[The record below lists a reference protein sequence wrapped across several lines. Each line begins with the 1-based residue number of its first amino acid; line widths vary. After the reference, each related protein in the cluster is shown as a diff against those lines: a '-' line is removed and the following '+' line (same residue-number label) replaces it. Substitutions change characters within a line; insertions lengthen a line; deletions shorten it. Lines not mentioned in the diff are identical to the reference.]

1 MTQFVDQFSKLI
13 TGPGHDVEDG
23 NPTPVVFRDQISPMS
38 GSGTHLPQAGRSK
51 DVTGSPFSAH
61 NPLPL

>member
-23 NPTPVVFRDQISPMS
+23 NPTPVIFRDQVSPLS
-38 GSGTHLPQAGRSK
+38 GSGPHLPQAGQRK
-51 DVTGSPFSAH
+51 AVTGSPFSAH